1 MRELKF
7 RIWDEKTKKMLY
19 LNDENFDEEV
29 FLAANREGRL
39 MLSTGLVDIEGREIY
54 DGDYVRVYDTYKE
67 TYYKGQITY
76 IESRLE
82 FAIES
87 SGLSTH
93 KRWINYELL
102 LIGNSFE
109 QPGLLVAKG
118 NEV

>member
-7 RIWDEKTKKMLY
+7 RIWDDFAKKMLY
-19 LNDENFDEEV
+19 LTQENFDADL
-29 FLAANREGRL
+29 FWQANREGRL
-39 MLSTGLVDIEGREIY
+39 MLSTGLVDIEDKEIY

-67 TYYKGQITY
+67 TYYKGKIKY

-87 SGLSTH
+87 SALSTH
-93 KRWINYELL
+93 KRWINYDLL
-102 LIGNSFE
+102 VIGNSFE
-109 QPGLLVAKG
+109 NPGLLVTKG